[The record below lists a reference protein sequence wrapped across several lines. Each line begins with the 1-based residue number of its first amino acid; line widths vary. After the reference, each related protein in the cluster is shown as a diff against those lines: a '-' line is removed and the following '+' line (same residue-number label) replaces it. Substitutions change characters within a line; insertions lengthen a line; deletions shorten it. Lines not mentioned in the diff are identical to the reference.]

1 MYDIKDERGVPV
13 SAGIPP
19 IVIVAVIIGII
30 LIFSILGMVIFGS
43 AFHHIW
49 PAIDTTHIKLG

>member
-19 IVIVAVIIGII
+19 IVRWSAIIGVLIII
-30 LIFSILGMVIFGS
+30 LILGLCVAS
-43 AFHHIW
+43 SHYHHVW
-49 PAIDTTHIKLG
+49 PAKNTVDIKLD

>member
-13 SAGIPP
+13 SSGIPP
-19 IVIVAVIIGII
+19 IVIWAVAIGIVM
-30 LIFSILGMVIFGS
+30 IFGILGMTIFGS
-43 AFHHIW
+43 NFHHIW